1 MNLAL
6 LILIGFFAG
15 LSTGVFGIGG
25 GIIIVPGLVYL
36 LGYPQHLAVGTSL
49 AVLLPPVGL
58 AAVLEYYR
66 RGNVEI
72 RSALVLAAALILGSW
87 LSASL
92 GNRISASMLKT
103 GFGCFLVIVGCYTV
117 WSANRP

>member
-36 LGYPQHLAVGTSL
+36 LGYPQHLAVGTS
-49 AVLLPPVGL
+49 PH
-58 AAVLEYYR
+58 
-66 RGNVEI
+66 
-72 RSALVLAAALILGSW
+72 
-87 LSASL
+87 
-92 GNRISASMLKT
+92 
-103 GFGCFLVIVGCYTV
+103 
-117 WSANRP
+117 